1 MIVTAPLRG
10 EFPISA
16 GEFAVDAA
24 SVFELVRKLE
34 VDSPGIGDFI
44 EAKVSVAIDGA
55 LISDWSTPLT
65 PASEV
70 MLVPHIAGG

>member
-10 EFPISA
+10 EFPIAA
-16 GEFAVDAA
+16 GEFEIDAG

-34 VDSPGIGDFI
+34 ASSPGIADFI
-44 EAKVSVAIDGA
+44 EAKVSVAVDGA
-55 LISDWSTPLT
+55 LISDWSTALT
-65 PASEV
+65 SASEV